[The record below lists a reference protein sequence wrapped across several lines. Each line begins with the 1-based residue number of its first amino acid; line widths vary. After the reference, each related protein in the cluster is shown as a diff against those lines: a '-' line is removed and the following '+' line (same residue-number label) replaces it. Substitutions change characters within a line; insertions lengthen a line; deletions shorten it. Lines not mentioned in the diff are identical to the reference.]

1 MMIEQRCIEFI
12 PYHERYGTPKRLFTI
27 WFSANLQVTTLV
39 VGTLGIV
46 AGLNLIWT
54 IIALSVGSVVGT
66 IFMAAHS
73 AQGPHLGI
81 PQMIQ
86 SRAQFGVVGAAL
98 PMLMVVFTYVLFIA
112 ANGIVM
118 REAVQAVTPMSDDR
132 ALIAFGAASLI
143 IAFIG
148 YELIHR
154 LGALLTLAS
163 GVLFLA
169 AAWRVLDLPMPEHAW
184 SLTDTY
190 RMAPF
195 LLVVSQSASY
205 ALGFGPYVAD
215 YSRYL
220 PHDIRTR
227 DTFLFTYSG
236 NLAGSLMIMILGALM
251 AALMSGGA
259 RAIALDPAS
268 SIAGLFGGGRVL
280 IYTVVILGVLLVN
293 VLNVYSAFMS
303 VVVIFAGWRKVLEIS
318 RLRKFIIMLAVV
330 AIATT
335 VAIFTQ
341 YRFFAYFSDILMAQ
355 IYVLVPWSS
364 INLTDYYLTRK
375 GHYSVPD
382 IFDEQGIYG
391 RVNWMTVGVY
401 VLAIILQ
408 IPFMSLSFYKGPIAR
423 LVGTDLSW
431 IPGLVVPGGLYY
443 LFMRARTHAPG
454 PVHTA
459 ASIVGTSDD
468 ASGPG

>member
-1 MMIEQRCIEFI
+1 MIEQRCIEFI
-12 PYHERYGTPKRLFTI
+12 PDRERYGTPRRLFTI

-46 AGLNLIWT
+46 AGLNLLWT
-54 IIALSVGSVVGT
+54 IVALCIGNIIGT
-66 IFMAAHS
+66 VFMAAHS

-81 PQMIQ
+81 PQMVQ

-98 PMLMVVFTYVLFIA
+98 PMLAVVFTYVLFVA

-118 REAVQAVTPMSDDR
+118 REAVKAVVPMTDDR
-132 ALIAFGAASLI
+132 ALITFGAASLI

-154 LGALLTLAS
+154 LGALLTVAS

-169 AAWRVLDLPMPEHAW
+169 AGLRVLGLPMPANTW
-184 SLTDTY
+184 TMTGTFQV
-190 RMAPF
+190 APF

-220 PHDIRTR
+220 PNDIRTR
-227 DTFLFTYSG
+227 DTFIFTYSG
-236 NLAGSLMIMILGALM
+236 NLSGSLMIMILGALM

-259 RAIALDPAS
+259 QSIALNPAG
-268 SIAGLFGGGRVL
+268 SIADLFGGGRIV

-303 VVVIFAGWRKVLEIS
+303 VVVIFSGWRKVLEVS
-318 RLRKFIIMLAVV
+318 LVRKFMIMLTVTT
-330 AIATT
+330 IATT
-335 VAIFTQ
+335 IAIATQ
-341 YRFFAYFSDILMAQ
+341 YRFFDYFSDILMAQ

-364 INLTDYYLTRK
+364 INLTDYYLTRRGK
-375 GHYSVPD
+375 YSVAD
-382 IFDEQGIYG
+382 IFDERGIYG
-391 RVNWMTVGVY
+391 RINWMTVGIY
-401 VLAIILQ
+401 VLAIVLQ
-408 IPFMSLSFYKGPIAR
+408 IPFMSLSFYKGPIAH

-431 IPGLVVPGGLYY
+431 IPGLVVPGSLYY
-443 LFMRARTHAPG
+443 LFMRRRMKLLSRVRQPTG
-454 PVHTA
+454 TDPV
-459 ASIVGTSDD
+459 G
-468 ASGPG
+468 